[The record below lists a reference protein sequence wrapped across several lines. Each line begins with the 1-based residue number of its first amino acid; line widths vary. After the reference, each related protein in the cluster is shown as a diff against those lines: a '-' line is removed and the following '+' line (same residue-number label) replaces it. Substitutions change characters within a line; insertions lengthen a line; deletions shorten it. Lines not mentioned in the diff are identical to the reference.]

1 MDMGWERKEVA
12 HTTRLPPSA
21 YVDRLFY
28 DTAVFNTTLLTRLV
42 EDVGAEHVMMGTDH
56 PFELADF
63 TPVETVRALGLDETA
78 TRAILWDNAA
88 RLLGLPVTAGTG
100 TA

>member
-1 MDMGWERKEVA
+1 
-12 HTTRLPPSA
+12 
-21 YVDRLFY
+21 
-28 DTAVFNTTLLTRLV
+28 
-42 EDVGAEHVMMGTDH
+42 MMGTDH

-88 RLLGLPVTAGTG
+88 RLLGLPVA
-100 TA
+100 AR